1 MYTRTIAAL
10 AVVAG
15 LLAGASQASAQKDPD
30 KKKYDKGSTVTLQGC
45 VTAAEKKGTF
55 VLTDVKELPVAESM
69 TGKYGP
75 RYYWINKGAK
85 DLMAHLGHQVM
96 LVGKITDVDKSEVDI
111 KTGEMNGGTIVKIE
125 GPGTDVK
132 TTAANANV
140 NTAGRTKHDD
150 IDITL
155 LKVNVEQMTM
165 TASTC
170 PITSSSQQ

>member
-15 LLAGASQASAQKDPD
+15 LLAGASQAAAQKDPD

-55 VLTDVKELPVAESM
+55 VLTSVKELPVAESM

-85 DLMAHLGHQVM
+85 DLMGHLGHQIM
-96 LVGKITDVDKSEVDI
+96 LVGKITDVEKSEVEI
-111 KTGEMNGGTIVKIE
+111 KSGEMNGGTVVEIE
-125 GPGTDVK
+125 GPGKDVR
-132 TTAANANV
+132 TSAANANV
-140 NTAGRTKHDD
+140 NAAARPNKED

-155 LKVNVEQMTM
+155 LKVNVEQLTM
-165 TASTC
+165 TSSTC
-170 PITSSSQQ
+170 PITSSKQ

>member
-1 MYTRTIAAL
+1 MHTRTIAAL

-55 VLTDVKELPVAESM
+55 VLTDVKELPVAERM

-75 RYYWINKGAK
+75 RYYWIDKGSK

-96 LVGKITDVDKSEVDI
+96 FVGKITDVDKSKIDI
-111 KTGEMNGGTIVKIE
+111 KSGEMNGGTIVEIE
-125 GPGTDVK
+125 GPGKDVK
-132 TTAANANV
+132 TTAANAGINAAARP
-140 NTAGRTKHDD
+140 NKED

-165 TASTC
+165 VSGTCST
-170 PITSSSQQ
+170 TSSSQQ